1 MGDRQEQPK
10 EISSGGGSLEL
21 PPGFRFYPSDEEII
35 TFYLMPKV
43 HQSSFTCNAIGE
55 IDFNKTEPWELSGMH
70 SLHLCILYINILFIW
85 YMVSCL

>member
-1 MGDRQEQPK
+1 MGDRQEQLK

-43 HQSSFTCNAIGE
+43 HQSSFTCNAMGE
-55 IDFNKTEPWELSGMH
+55 IDFNKTEPWELPSMH
-70 SLHLCILYINILFIW
+70 SLRLYILYISILFMW
-85 YMVSCL
+85 SMVTCL

>member
-1 MGDRQEQPK
+1 MGDRQEQLK

-43 HQSSFTCNAIGE
+43 HQSSFTCNTMGE
-55 IDFNKTEPWELSGMH
+55 IDFNKTEPWELPSMH
-70 SLHLCILYINILFIW
+70 SLRLCILYISILFMW
-85 YMVSCL
+85 SMVTCL